1 MYGSHYRMSESQIG
15 RLANPTG
22 RRAMRKKQGHPTVAS
37 RDSQTWI
44 RPEVGVDDILR
55 AIEYDITAKDL
66 QRIVKHPTLR
76 HAPPQLTTSVVP

>member
-1 MYGSHYRMSESQIG
+1 MSGSHYRMSKSQRG

-22 RRAMRKKQGHPTVAS
+22 RRVMRKKQGHPIVAS
-37 RDSQTWI
+37 RDSEPWI

-66 QRIVKHPTLR
+66 QRIVQHPTQR
-76 HAPPQLTTSVVP
+76 HAPPKLTTTPVP